1 MFSLE
6 KVLLSSA
13 YYYRPKPQDQQEFS
27 DPGTYSFVV
36 PAGVEKISAVAVG
49 AGGGGSNSAN
59 GGGGGGGALQYRNN
73 MTVTPGE
80 TLTVTVGRG
89 GTAGTIGQT
98 GTASS
103 IYRGGTALVYASGGS
118 GAVSSSGGIGGAA
131 SSNSSVPIPYAPVGN
146 SALDSVS
153 GVLSLIVGTNVDD
166 TFYEINLPFNIS
178 FLGVSYN
185 RIYIGSNAYI
195 TFAAGSSMYSGF
207 TPSNPPGPHVLIY
220 PADRRLFQLYT
231 GRLNAGTSNDKFV
244 IRQQGGDYANPNR
257 VNVWEAHFYPNQN
270 YFDIFFITDPGNN
283 AIRPGISNGT
293 TYLTRY
299 DSVAGSGIR
308 ITTLDPT
315 LTNIGGFTGGNGGT
329 GRGGG
334 AGGGGG
340 ASGYT
345 EAGGSGGGQ
354 GLISVIGSV
363 FAQSSDYN
371 GTRDPNNSYISIN
384 GTRINYGFGRGH
396 TVAVINPSTLGLE
409 SIRTYDTYGQ
419 GSDPLYSALV
429 AIPDGKVVVIA
440 SFDATSFYS
449 DVRNYVNTVFRC
461 SRSETW
467 SSIRRSHI
475 IIGIKNT
482 TTFPVEVIQDST
494 AGITGTFSVAGPTR
508 FESGAASTGGGGGG
522 GNAAAFRPR
531 GGGGVGIQGISNN
544 GNSNGGGGS
553 SYNAVTS
560 ATTAALN
567 SQIDFYPVSLDYAWS
582 NFMNNYAVWS
592 PNGNGDYYRAF
603 YAPIAGVYTIEYAA
617 DNYLAFYVDGSLVAT
632 TTDFGSSAVVRTTL
646 TIGTKRLRFIVANYG
661 GPAGWAV
668 TIRDPN
674 GTLVWDTRTYR
685 LANSV
690 NNFVRIAAGGTASS
704 GQIGG
709 QYGGGGGGGSAGD
722 PPLDY
727 NEGATARTDRWD
739 NATTYLMSNVSGL
752 GQVLMHGYQPGTR
765 FTFTYNNLPGH
776 NQVRYQVYWHFVD
789 SVDNEYCELTINS
802 EIFAQFRKYLS
813 SNGFSLESSRMATA
827 TWVPASYSYA
837 PWPGATVDGYI
848 VFDTGWINHTAS
860 TFTAGHYNGL
870 NQAQSDEATYISHV
884 RFQTRTDASSPG
896 ANFEAGPGGNGG
908 VRIIWGA
915 SRTYPYQAQDVTPV
929 RIGSVLQ
936 LILHY
941 DAGNLDSYRGGSTVY
956 DISGNSNT
964 GTITYG
970 FQPTT
975 IQYYGNIG
983 VLRFPAWTNTKLDFN
998 ANELTNT
1005 TITVEMWALVDD
1017 FAGGM
1022 FFGFNIHD
1030 VWTTGGTLGFNT
1042 GMGDVYGI
1050 SAARINALN
1059 IRDRWTHY
1067 TFVMNVGNYN
1077 RNKIYINGVE
1087 ESLSQQYSYQN
1098 TSRTEFNSGVGRIGG
1113 WLLDT
1118 NYQQVMD
1125 LAIFKI
1131 YNRGLTPLEITTLY
1145 NEQRARFSSQ
1155 LAQTGLLLHLD
1166 AGDPSSYPRTTIY
1179 TGNISYSLGA
1189 GGAGGVDAN
1198 NGSNGGSSTLTF
1210 NGVTLTS
1217 NGGTGGGYNNNVDAL
1232 GGSATGGSAN
1242 AQGGSGGVG
1251 NGRSGDLGGGG
1262 GGGINGGAVSGFA
1275 DPRAG
1280 ATGGNA
1286 VDFQGLSAA
1295 LVGSGFSLGSGGAG
1309 GSTSNSPQNG
1319 VNGSSASGVGAGGGG
1334 AGWYGGN
1341 GGNGTY
1347 GGGGGGAAGYTASN
1361 MIGGTGGSGLL
1372 VLRFNDTTTVVL
1384 TSSTSYSVPASTT
1397 SIKAWLI
1404 GGGGGGAGSTASDGT
1419 AGGGGG
1425 AGGIVYYSWE
1435 GGPPTWY
1442 DISGN
1447 NNHFNF
1453 RGNSV
1458 TFRGANGGNIDLNN
1472 DLGSGIFD
1480 SYLIGPDEPFR
1491 IRADI
1496 TVEIWFKLD
1505 ARPNVNDWVRI
1516 IGKSNP
1522 EGSPPSNGRTFGL
1535 WYHWGA
1541 SVFLWQRYGSG
1552 YVNAQLSRTVEVG
1565 RWYHMVGVSLGNA
1578 HTLYIDGVAVSSQ
1591 TAAVTADTSTDG
1603 MRIGGATFH
1612 TLHNGPV
1619 AVARLWNRGFTS
1631 SEITGL
1637 YSENR
1642 SRYISPY
1649 SLGLYAR
1656 KYSGYF
1662 ADNVNYFASN
1672 DVTEAQVASQIANW
1686 SSGQDYYS
1694 WEFRGFFRA
1703 PATGNYWFQIY
1714 SDDASYMWVLNTA
1727 TTGFGV
1733 GNAFINHGGLHGP
1746 SWSGRHSVNLTA
1758 GTYMPV
1764 RIQFGENAGQ
1774 DLITVAITTDSGAWE
1789 GTSYGAGYYFHDD
1802 ATRNHT

>member
-1 MFSLE
+1 M
-6 KVLLSSA
+6 
-13 YYYRPKPQDQQEFS
+13 P
-27 DPGTYSFVV
+27 
-36 PAGVEKISAVAVG
+36 
-49 AGGGGSNSAN
+49 
-59 GGGGGGGALQYRNN
+59 
-73 MTVTPGE
+73 VTPGE
-80 TLTVTVGRG
+80 TLTVAVGRG
-89 GTAGTIGQT
+89 GAPGTIGQT
-98 GTASS
+98 GTVSS

-118 GAVSSSGGIGGAA
+118 GAFGSSGGIGGAA
-131 SSNSSVPIPYAPVGN
+131 SSNSSVSIPYAPVGN

-185 RIYIGSNAYI
+185 RLYIGSNAYI
-195 TFAAGSSMYSGF
+195 TFAAGSSIYSGF
-207 TPSNPPGPHVLIY
+207 SPSNPPGPHVLIY
-220 PADRRLFQLYT
+220 PADRRLFQLYS

-244 IRQQGGDYANPNR
+244 IRQQGGDYANSSR

-283 AIRPGISNGT
+283 ALRPGISDGT

-329 GRGGG
+329 GRGG

-345 EAGGSGGGQ
+345 AVGGSGGGQ
-354 GLISVIGSV
+354 GLVSVIGSV
-363 FAQSSDYN
+363 SAQSSDYN
-371 GTRDPNNSYISIN
+371 GTRDSSNSYISIN

-429 AIPDGKVVVIA
+429 AIPDGKVVAIA

-449 DVRNYVNTVFRC
+449 DVRNYVNTIFRC
-461 SRSETW
+461 SRTETW

-475 IIGIKNT
+475 IIGIKNS

-494 AGITGTFSVAGPTR
+494 AGITGTFNVAGPTQ
-508 FESGAASTGGGGGG
+508 FESGVASGGGGGGG
-522 GNAAAFRPR
+522 GNAAIFRPR
-531 GGGGVGIQGISNN
+531 GGGGVGIQGIGNN

-560 ATTAALN
+560 STTAALN
-567 SQIDFYPVSLDYAWS
+567 SQIDFYSVSLDYAWS
-582 NFMNNYAVWS
+582 NFMNSYAIWS
-592 PNGNGDYYRAF
+592 PNGNGDYYRVF

-617 DNYLAFYVDGSLVAT
+617 DNYLAFYIEGSLTAT
-632 TTDFGSSAVVRTTL
+632 TTDFSSSAVVRTSL
-646 TIGTKRLRFIVANYG
+646 TIGTKILRFRADNYG

-685 LANSV
+685 LANTV
-690 NNFVRIAAGGTASS
+690 NNFVRIADGGTSSS

-727 NEGATARTDRWD
+727 NEGATARTDRWN
-739 NATTYLMSNVSGL
+739 NATTFLMSNVSGL
-752 GQVLMHGYQPGTR
+752 GQVLMHGYQPNTN
-765 FTFTYNNLPGH
+765 FAFTYNNLPGH
-776 NQVRYQVYWHFVD
+776 NQVRYQVYWHFTD
-789 SVDNEYCELTINS
+789 SADNEICEITING
-802 EIFAQFRKYLS
+802 ETFAQFRKYLY
-813 SNGFSLESSRMATA
+813 SNGFTLQYSRMETA
-827 TWVPASYSYA
+827 TWVPASYSYS
-837 PWPGATVDGYI
+837 PWPGAAIDGYI
-848 VFDTGWINHTAS
+848 IFDTGWINHTTS
-860 TFTAGHYNGL
+860 MFTATHYIGL
-870 NQAQSDEATYISHV
+870 DQPATDEASYISHV
-884 RFQTRTDASSPG
+884 RLQTRSDPSSPG
-896 ANFEAGPGGNGG
+896 ATFEAGPGGNGG

-970 FQPTT
+970 YQTT
-975 IQYYGNIG
+975 TVQYYGNVG

-1059 IRDRWTHY
+1059 IRDRWAHY
-1067 TFVMNVGNYN
+1067 VFVMNVGDYN

-1098 TSRTEFNSGVGRIGG
+1098 TSRAEFNSGVGRIGG
-1113 WLLDT
+1113 WRYDT

-1131 YNRGLTPLEITTLY
+1131 YNRGLNLAEITTLY
-1145 NEQRARFSSQ
+1145 NEQRVRFTSQ

-1166 AGDPSSYPRTTIY
+1166 AAQSSSYP
-1179 TGNISYSLGA
+1179 
-1189 GGAGGVDAN
+1189 
-1198 NGSNGGSSTLTF
+1198 
-1210 NGVTLTS
+1210 
-1217 NGGTGGGYNNNVDAL
+1217 
-1232 GGSATGGSAN
+1232 
-1242 AQGGSGGVG
+1242 GSGT
-1251 NGRSGDLGGGG
+1251 R
-1262 GGGINGGAVSGFA
+1262 
-1275 DPRAG
+1275 
-1280 ATGGNA
+1280 
-1286 VDFQGLSAA
+1286 
-1295 LVGSGFSLGSGGAG
+1295 
-1309 GSTSNSPQNG
+1309 
-1319 VNGSSASGVGAGGGG
+1319 
-1334 AGWYGGN
+1334 
-1341 GGNGTY
+1341 
-1347 GGGGGGAAGYTASN
+1347 
-1361 MIGGTGGSGLL
+1361 
-1372 VLRFNDTTTVVL
+1372 
-1384 TSSTSYSVPASTT
+1384 
-1397 SIKAWLI
+1397 
-1404 GGGGGGAGSTASDGT
+1404 
-1419 AGGGGG
+1419 
-1425 AGGIVYYSWE
+1425 
-1435 GGPPTWY
+1435 WY

-1447 NNHFNF
+1447 NNHFDF
-1453 RGNSV
+1453 RGSAI
-1458 TFRGANGGNIDLNN
+1458 TYRASNGGNIDLNN
-1472 DLGSGIFD
+1472 DAGVGTVD
-1480 SYLIGPDEPFR
+1480 SYVYGPDEPFR
-1491 IRADI
+1491 IRSDI
-1496 TVEIWFKLD
+1496 TVEVWFKLD

-1535 WYHWGA
+1535 WYDWG
-1541 SVFLWQRYGSG
+1541 SSLFLWQRYGTG
-1552 YVNAQLSRTVEVG
+1552 YVNAQLNRAVEVG

-1591 TAAVTADTSTDG
+1591 TAAITADTSTDG
-1603 MRIGGATFH
+1603 MRIGGASFH

-1619 AVARLWNRGFTS
+1619 AVARLWNRGLNS
-1631 SEITGL
+1631 SEVPALYNENKDRYIGQYTTGL
-1637 YSENR
+1637 W
-1642 SRYISPY
+1642 
-1649 SLGLYAR
+1649 AR

-1662 ADNVNYFASN
+1662 ADDVNYFASRA
-1672 DVTEAQVASQIANW
+1672 VTETQVAPQIVNW

-1703 PATGNYWFQIY
+1703 PASGNYWFQIY
-1714 SDDASYMWVLNTA
+1714 SDDASYMWVWNQA
-1727 TTGFGV
+1727 TSGFGV

-1746 SWSGRHSVNLTA
+1746 SWSDRARSVNIRA
-1758 GTYMPV
+1758 GEYMPV

-1774 DLITVAITTDSGAWE
+1774 DLITVQIYTDSGAWE
-1789 GTSYGAGYYFHDD
+1789 GTAYGSGYWFHDS
-1802 ATRNHT
+1802 ATRDHT

>member
-36 PAGVEKISAVAVG
+36 PAGVERIAAVAVG
-49 AGGGGSNSAN
+49 AGGGGSNSLN
-59 GGGGGGGALQYRNN
+59 GGGGGGGALQYRNSIA
-73 MTVTPGE
+73 VTPGE
-80 TLTVTVGRG
+80 TLTVNVGRG
-89 GTAGTIGQT
+89 GVAGTVGQT

-103 IYRGGTALVYASGGS
+103 LYRGGTSLVYAAGGS
-118 GAVSSSGGIGGAA
+118 GAVGSSGGIGGSA

-178 FLGVSYN
+178 YLGVSYN
-185 RIYIGSNAYI
+185 KVYVGSNAYI
-195 TFAAGSSMYSGF
+195 TFSAGSSIYSGF
-207 TPSNPPGPHVLIY
+207 SPSNPPGPHVLIY
-220 PADRRLFQLYT
+220 PADRRLFQLYS
-231 GRLNAGTSNDKFV
+231 GRLNAGTPNDKFV
-244 IRQQGGDYANPNR
+244 IRQQGGDYGTTSR

-299 DSVAGSGIR
+299 DSTAGSGIR
-308 ITTLDPT
+308 ITTVDPT

-340 ASGYT
+340 ASGYS
-345 EAGGSGGGQ
+345 AIGGSGGGQ
-354 GLISVIGSV
+354 GLVSVLGSV
-363 FAQSSDYN
+363 FVQSSDFN
-371 GTRDPNNSYISIN
+371 GTRDTNNTYISIN
-384 GTRINYGFGRGH
+384 GTRVNHAIGRGH
-396 TVAVINPSTLGLE
+396 TVAVINPSTLVLE

-419 GSDPLYSALV
+419 GSDPLYAALN
-429 AIPDGKVVVIA
+429 AIPDGKVVAIA
-440 SFDATSFYS
+440 SFDATSFYG
-449 DVRNYVNTVFRC
+449 DVREYVNRVFRC
-461 SRSETW
+461 SRTETW
-467 SSIRRSHI
+467 GSIRRSHI
-475 IIGIKNT
+475 IIGIKNS
-482 TTFPVEVIQDST
+482 TTFPVEVIQDSS
-494 AGITGTFSVAGPTR
+494 AGVTGTFNVAGPTQ
-508 FESGAASTGGGGGG
+508 FESGSASTGGGGGG

-531 GGGGVGIQGISNN
+531 GGGGVGIQGIGNN

-560 ATTAALN
+560 STTAALN
-567 SQIDFYPVSLDYAWS
+567 SQVDFYPVSLDYAWG

-603 YAPIAGVYTIEYAA
+603 YAPMAGVYTIEYSA
-617 DNYLAFYVDGSLVAT
+617 DNYLAFYIDGSLIAT
-632 TTDFGSSAVVRTTL
+632 TTDFSSSAIVRTTL
-646 TIGTKRLRFIVANYG
+646 TIGTKRLRFIAENYG

-704 GQIGG
+704 GQNGG

-722 PPLDY
+722 PPIDY

-752 GQVLMHGYQPGTR
+752 GEVLMHGYQPGTR

-776 NQVRYQVYWHFVD
+776 NQVRYQVYWHFTD

-802 EIFAQFRKYLS
+802 EIFAQFRKYLYTD
-813 SNGFSLESSRMATA
+813 GFSLESSRMAQA

-837 PWPGATVDGYI
+837 PWPNATPDGYI
-848 VFDTGWINHTAS
+848 AFDTGWINHTS
-860 TFTAGHYNGL
+860 SVFTAGHYNGL
-870 NQAQSDEATYISHV
+870 NQAQSDEATYLSHV
-884 RFQTRTDASSPG
+884 RFQTRSDPSAPG
-896 ANFEAGPGGNGG
+896 ATFEAGAGGNGG

-915 SRTYPYQAQDVTPV
+915 GRSYPYQAQDVTPV
-929 RIGSVLQ
+929 RIGSTLQ

-956 DISGNSNT
+956 DISGNNNT
-964 GTITYG
+964 GTITIGY
-970 FQPTT
+970 QPTT

-1022 FFGFNIHD
+1022 FFGFSIHD
-1030 VWTTGGTLGFNT
+1030 VWTSGGTLGFNT

-1067 TFVMNVGNYN
+1067 TFVMNVGDYTRN
-1077 RNKIYINGVE
+1077 RIYINGVE

-1098 TSRTEFNSGVGRIGG
+1098 TSRANFNSGVGRIGG
-1113 WLLDT
+1113 WLYD
-1118 NYQQVMD
+1118 NSYQQVMD

-1131 YNRGLTPLEITTLY
+1131 YNRGLTPAEITTLY
-1145 NEQRARFSSQ
+1145 NEQRARFTTQ

-1166 AGDPSSYPRTTIY
+1166 AANTSSY
-1179 TGNISYSLGA
+1179 
-1189 GGAGGVDAN
+1189 
-1198 NGSNGGSSTLTF
+1198 
-1210 NGVTLTS
+1210 
-1217 NGGTGGGYNNNVDAL
+1217 
-1232 GGSATGGSAN
+1232 
-1242 AQGGSGGVG
+1242 
-1251 NGRSGDLGGGG
+1251 
-1262 GGGINGGAVSGFA
+1262 
-1275 DPRAG
+1275 
-1280 ATGGNA
+1280 
-1286 VDFQGLSAA
+1286 
-1295 LVGSGFSLGSGGAG
+1295 VGSGTRWF
-1309 GSTSNSPQNG
+1309 
-1319 VNGSSASGVGAGGGG
+1319 
-1334 AGWYGGN
+1334 
-1341 GGNGTY
+1341 
-1347 GGGGGGAAGYTASN
+1347 
-1361 MIGGTGGSGLL
+1361 
-1372 VLRFNDTTTVVL
+1372 
-1384 TSSTSYSVPASTT
+1384 
-1397 SIKAWLI
+1397 
-1404 GGGGGGAGSTASDGT
+1404 
-1419 AGGGGG
+1419 
-1425 AGGIVYYSWE
+1425 
-1435 GGPPTWY
+1435 

-1447 NNHFNF
+1447 NNHFDF
-1453 RGNSV
+1453 RGTAV
-1458 TFRGANGGNIDLNN
+1458 TYRTSNGGNIDLNN
-1472 DLGSGIFD
+1472 DAGSGTFD
-1480 SYLIGPDEPFR
+1480 SYIYGPDEVFR
-1491 IRADI
+1491 IRTDI
-1496 TVEIWFKLD
+1496 TVEVWFKLD
-1505 ARPNVNDWVRI
+1505 AAPNVNDWVRI
-1516 IGKSNP
+1516 IGKSDGV
-1522 EGSPPSNGRTFGL
+1522 GSPPSRGRTFGL
-1535 WYHWGA
+1535 WYHRGA
-1541 SVFLWQRYGSG
+1541 SLFLWQRYGPDSGSG
-1552 YVNAQLSRTVEVG
+1552 YINAQLSRTVELG
-1565 RWYHMVGVSLGNA
+1565 AWYHMVGVSNGNT
-1578 HTLYIDGVAVSSQ
+1578 HTLYLNGTPVASQ
-1591 TAAVTADTSTDG
+1591 TAAFTADSSTEG
-1603 MRIGGATFH
+1603 VRIGGASFH

-1619 AVARLWNRGFTS
+1619 AVVRIWNRGLNET
-1631 SEITGL
+1631 EVMGL
-1637 YSENR
+1637 YNENKT
-1642 SRYISPY
+1642 RYIGDY
-1649 SLGLYAR
+1649 TAGLWAR

-1662 ADNVNYFASN
+1662 ADNVNYFASQS
-1672 DVTEAQVASQIANW
+1672 VTESQVASQIANW

-1714 SDDASYMWVLNTA
+1714 SDDASYMWINSA
-1727 TTGFGV
+1727 ASPGGFGV

-1746 SWSGRHSVNLTA
+1746 SWSGRPSVYLTA

-1764 RIQFGENAGQ
+1764 RIQFGENAGR

-1789 GTSYGAGYYFHDD
+1789 DTSYGAGYYFHNDS
-1802 ATRNHT
+1802 TRNHT